1 MGSYLRKLPVY
12 ALRIPTLLQLIS
24 DTTTAVTNILTV
36 PADLTQLQPE
46 TAAVATARAPMD
58 AEYLSPN
65 GSMNT
70 PVLQALDLRRDDAVS
85 CIGGVT
91 RGFSFSIVPARKA
104 AAQRILH
111 YFDPYGNIQSKVYQD
126 ETTAIYSLVSDL
138 NGALSADVAALGIV
152 AEVAELRSANND
164 FNTAYVARN
173 AENPNAGNTPTL
185 TEMRPAAEAAYK
197 ALVERVEALY
207 ISTRRATAWATLL
220 GNINNIRDR
229 YNALLVRQAGGGTP
243 PPPAP

>member
-1 MGSYLRKLPVY
+1 MSNLRSLSVTH
-12 ALRIPTLLQLIS
+12 LRIPTLLQLVS

-36 PADLTQLQPE
+36 PADLAQVQPE
-46 TAAVATARAPMD
+46 MTNAATARAPMD

-70 PVLQALDLRRDDAVS
+70 PVLQALDLRRDTANS
-85 CIGGVT
+85 CISGVV
-91 RGFSFSIVPARKA
+91 RGFSLSIVPARKA

-111 YFDPYGNIQSKVYQD
+111 YFDAYENINGMVYQD
-126 ETTAIYSLVSDL
+126 ETTAISSLMQDL
-138 NGALSADVAALGIV
+138 NTTLAPDVTTLGIGL
-152 AEVAELRSANND
+152 EVAELRNANND
-164 FNTAYVARN
+164 FNTAYAARN

-185 TEMRPAAEAAYK
+185 TQMRPAAEAAYK

-207 ISTRRATAWATLL
+207 ISSRRAQVWATLL

-229 YNALLVRQAGGGTP
+229 YNALLARQAGGGTTP
-243 PPPAP
+243 TP